1 MDKHNYI
8 PNEERSQEVRE
19 KIFEIKQKLIKEL
32 DASGVIKRHRKVRTA
47 EDLIDAI
54 LLMVTENLS
63 LRRLSEVMA
72 VKHSIFMSD
81 TAWEKQILKCADVFE
96 KAVKGVSSLGITDDG
111 VRHTYLID
119 ASNIPVEGGKG
130 ASMRLHCSYCPDSG
144 VIAEEHITDWHTAES
159 MRNFNIH
166 TGMLYIGDRAYGR
179 AGQFEYIRSHKADF
193 LIRMSPSHISLY
205 SDNACNNVI
214 SFSDILRDTPEIKV
228 TLHCYFRYRKKCFPV
243 NVQAFRIPD
252 DKLDAVDHR
261 QRRTAQKKQRKL
273 SENTILFSK
282 WLILATSL
290 DPDKHDM
297 LEFYSKRWQIELL
310 FKRSKSIFHFHRLR
324 HSSSGYTF
332 SLSRAWSAVIRL
344 ASFAASFFQIP
355 FFDFFS
361 LFASCFA

>member
-8 PNEERSQEVRE
+8 PTEEKSQEVRE
-19 KIFEIKQKLIKEL
+19 KISEIKQKLIKEL

-96 KAVKGVSSLGITDDG
+96 KAVKSVSSLGITDDG

-166 TGMLYIGDRAYGR
+166 TGTLYIGDRAYGR
-179 AGQFEYIRSHKADF
+179 AGQFEYVKSHKADF
-193 LIRMSPSHISLY
+193 LIRISPSHISLY
-205 SDNACNNVI
+205 SDSTCNNVI
-214 SFSDILRDTPEIKV
+214 SFSDILRDTLEIKV
-228 TLHCYFRYRKKCFPV
+228 TLHCYFRYRKK
-243 NVQAFRIPD
+243 A
-252 DKLDAVDHR
+252 
-261 QRRTAQKKQRKL
+261 
-273 SENTILFSK
+273 
-282 WLILATSL
+282 SL
-290 DPDKHDM
+290 
-297 LEFYSKRWQIELL
+297 
-310 FKRSKSIFHFHRLR
+310 
-324 HSSSGYTF
+324 
-332 SLSRAWSAVIRL
+332 
-344 ASFAASFFQIP
+344 
-355 FFDFFS
+355 
-361 LFASCFA
+361 